1 MSNINNAPDDLFLAA
16 GRTTIG
22 SRGGVQPLFVG
33 VKQVIADSAPAKAL
47 FSLYEIAHLANDGS
61 GVEKFVVGTHEASRA
76 VVVSVPITALGQQV
90 PYWDAGQFNHEA
102 LVWPTGTALDTYA
115 ERKSFFTG
123 TPIKVGHCI

>member
-1 MSNINNAPDDLFLAA
+1 MSTINNVPDDFMLAS
-16 GRTTIG
+16 GRTAVG
-22 SRGGVQPLFVG
+22 ARGGVAPLFVG

-61 GVEKFVVGTHEASRA
+61 GVEKFIVGTHEASRA
-76 VVVSVPITALGQQV
+76 VVVSQPITALNQQV
-90 PYWDAGQFNHEA
+90 PYWDSGYFNHEA